1 VPNFSRGRASP
12 ENRGELKS
20 VSYEIS
26 FKNIIKGREFLN
38 YIPWKNPA
46 HCFPFLLRKKQKNKK
61 NKKKQRAGRSN
72 RGLLVQTADFSA
84 MVLAISLLQICIN
97 K

>member
-1 VPNFSRGRASP
+1 MPNFSRGRASP

-38 YIPWKNPA
+38 YTNV
-46 HCFPFLLRKKQKNKK
+46 FLNCT
-61 NKKKQRAGRSN
+61 NVYAVSN
-72 RGLLVQTADFSA
+72 AIDYVLIFDRFTLKFRTRVANDSTYLFFSER
-84 MVLAISLLQICIN
+84 LQ
-97 K
+97 